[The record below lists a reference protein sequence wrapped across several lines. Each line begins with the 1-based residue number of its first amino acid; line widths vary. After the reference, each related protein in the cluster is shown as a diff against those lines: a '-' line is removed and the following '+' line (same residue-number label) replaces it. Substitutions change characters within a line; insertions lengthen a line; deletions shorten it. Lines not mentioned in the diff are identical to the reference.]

1 MKRREWIRLFAGAV
15 LCFSTAALAED
26 TIKIGFID
34 PLSGPF
40 ANIGERVVRHL
51 TFVIEDVNI
60 RGGALGK
67 RIELVPFDS
76 KGNPQDALIAFRQV
90 TDQGIHFLIQGAS
103 SAVAGALSE
112 AIARHN
118 SRSPEAAVVL
128 LNYAAIDPA
137 LTNERCNFW
146 HFRFDADA
154 DMKMQALANTLKTQ
168 RQVRKVYLIN
178 QDYAAGQAFQRAAKE
193 MIPRARPDIK
203 FVGDD
208 LHPLG
213 KIKDFSPYIAKI
225 MASGAD
231 AVATLN
237 WGSDL
242 ALLVK
247 AGKAA
252 GINVDY
258 YTFWSNTA
266 GVPAAIR
273 ESGDGRVKLITVWH
287 QNVGD
292 MQSDAIVSAYRTRF
306 PDGDDDFTTMPIF
319 TAVQMLTKA
328 MTQAG
333 STDPLPV
340 AKALEGM
347 TYPGFTGEVT
357 MRADNHQL
365 LQPIYAATFIKG
377 AKFDIERT
385 GLGFVTNSRVEAKDT
400 AMPTTCKMERP

>member
-1 MKRREWIRLFAGAV
+1 MKTRGWIQLLGGAV
-15 LCFSTAALAED
+15 LWFSTAAIAED
-26 TIKIGFID
+26 TIKLGFID
-34 PLSGPF
+34 PLSGTF

-51 TFVIEDVNI
+51 TFVIEDINI
-60 RGGALGK
+60 RGGVLGK
-67 RIELVPFDS
+67 KLELVQFDS
-76 KGNPQDALIAFRQV
+76 KANAQDALIALRQV

-112 AIARHN
+112 AIAKHN

-137 LTNERCNFW
+137 LTNDRCNFW

-154 DMKMQALANTLKTQ
+154 DMKMQALANTLKGQ
-168 RQVRKVYLIN
+168 RQIHKFYLIN
-178 QDYAAGQAFQRAAKE
+178 QDYAAGQAFQRAARE
-193 MIPRARPDIK
+193 MIPRARPDIQ

-213 KIKDFSPYIAKI
+213 KIKDFSPYVAKI

-231 AVATLN
+231 AVGTLN

-247 AGKAA
+247 AGKEA
-252 GINVDY
+252 GIKVDY

-273 ESGDGRVKLITVWH
+273 ESGEGHVKLITVWH

-292 MQSDAIVSAYRTRF
+292 MQSEAIVRSYRRRF
-306 PDGDDDFTTMPIF
+306 PDSEDDFITLPIY
-319 TAVQMLTKA
+319 TAVQMLVKA
-328 MTQAG
+328 MTQAA
-333 STDPLPV
+333 SVDPLQV

-347 TYPGFTGEVT
+347 KYPGVTGEVT

-365 LQPIYAATFIKG
+365 LQPIYAATFTKA
-377 AKFDIERT
+377 AKYDIERT
-385 GLGFVTNSRVEAKDT
+385 GLGFVTDSRVEAKDT